1 MVGDMDVETFPTLL
15 VADAKGVLFLG
26 PLAPHAAI
34 LSRLLA
40 SLKGPDVKKTAHSKV
55 TNNLLAT
62 LPLLPELWL

>member
-15 VADAKGVLFLG
+15 VADAKGVLFLS